1 MYITYFHFSKDLHDV
16 NLDCV
21 FIGPSQKE
29 MVFKHCVWVNTVE
42 AIFTQNATMVGLGP
56 QDRTRVCELPLKANT
71 ETEEKS
77 ALSSKKLNVKISL
90 NNSNIIDQGYV
101 STLV

>member
-1 MYITYFHFSKDLHDV
+1 MLATITYFHFSKDLYDV

-56 QDRTRVCELPLKANT
+56 QDRTRVCELPLKANRG
-71 ETEEKS
+71 EI
-77 ALSSKKLNVKISL
+77 SSKKLNVKISL